1 MGWLVPDLQICCSC
15 CGSGLES
22 DPVLGTKALSGD
34 VSRCCLCHLSPASP
48 HRLQPHSRRASSHLP
63 GTPVGHHGLHGQPV
77 CLHGLPALQ
86 HAGERSL
93 LGHGGTSHGWAP
105 AHGAIL
111 GEVWWRLETVTT
123 ALWVLRVPQPL

>member
-48 HRLQPHSRRASSHLP
+48 HRLQPHSRRAS
-63 GTPVGHHGLHGQPV
+63 QPSPR
-77 CLHGLPALQ
+77 HPSRAPW
-86 HAGERSL
+86 ATWAASL
-93 LGHGGTSHGWAP
+93 SPWATSP
-105 AHGAIL
+105 
-111 GEVWWRLETVTT
+111 T
-123 ALWVLRVPQPL
+123 ACR